1 MKNLKIM
8 VQNSNITERQLTYI
22 AMKSKS
28 RDGMGKGFPHPC
40 VTNLKLHDES
50 ETSILMQDAFMCYLK
65 HWIN

>member
-28 RDGMGKGFPHPC
+28 RDDTGKGCRRLSSP
-40 VTNLKLHDES
+40 LRD
-50 ETSILMQDAFMCYLK
+50 
-65 HWIN
+65 